1 MHFLAVWDGCP
12 VCWPIDKLGTFEGT
26 YYANDVTC
34 PECLSMI
41 KKRMAHS
48 ETIEEVPE
56 YEISML
62 GVVSAKKSGIVL
74 KPRVTERG
82 SVQVKLYDRKTH
94 THISRSINGLLFN
107 TFEKE

>member
-1 MHFLAVWDGCP
+1 MHFLTAWDGCP
-12 VCWPIDKLGTFEGT
+12 VCWPVDKLGTFEGT

-34 PECLSMI
+34 PECLAMI
-41 KKRMAHS
+41 RKMACS
-48 ETIEEVPE
+48 ETIEEIPQ
-56 YEISML
+56 YAISLL
-62 GVVSAKKSGIVL
+62 GVVVAKKSGIVL

-94 THISRSINGLLFN
+94 THISRSINGLLFD

>member
-1 MHFLAVWDGCP
+1 MHFLAVWDGRP
-12 VCWPIDKLGTFEGT
+12 ACWPVDKLGPFEGT

-34 PECLSMI
+34 HECLAMI
-41 KKRMAHS
+41 QKRMAYS

-56 YEISML
+56 YEISMI
-62 GVVSAKKSGIVL
+62 GVVVSKNSGIVL

-82 SVQVKLYDRKTH
+82 SVQVKLYDRTTH
-94 THISRSINGLLFN
+94 KHLSRSINMLLFN

>member
-12 VCWPIDKLGTFEGT
+12 VCWPVDKLGPFEGT
-26 YYANDVTC
+26 YYAEDVTC
-34 PECLSMI
+34 VNCRYMVQKGL
-41 KKRMAHS
+41 AHP
-48 ETIEEVPE
+48 ETIKEVPQ
-56 YEISML
+56 YAISLL
-62 GVVSAKKSGIVL
+62 GVVVAKKSGVVL

-94 THISRSINGLLFN
+94 THISRSINGLLFD